1 MKSKVMKLEE
11 AIGLIKDGDSIAT
24 AMANNAGNA
33 EYLMKG
39 LEDRFLSTNSP
50 KGLTK
55 YSGCGTPSDARL
67 IHPGLLKKYVGAHP
81 GPCIPIMKLIDS
93 NSIEAYGL
101 PQGVMQHMYRCT
113 ASKAPG
119 LLTKTGM
126 GTYVD
131 PRQEGGRLNEAAKD
145 NVCRI
150 MQIDG
155 EDWLFYKSFNI
166 DVALIR
172 VTTADEYGNATV
184 EEEINVMEA
193 YTIAA
198 AVKSC
203 GGKVIL
209 QTKYLVAGGA
219 LNAKNVSIPAEVVD
233 AVVVVEEPELY
244 HKQTLTTYY
253 DPYFSGELIAPQGA
267 IAQPPEVL
275 NVPEI
280 ISRRA
285 VYELFEG
292 AIVNVGLGVGVGVGS
307 VAAVENMADRLTF
320 TIETGVFGGTPE
332 PKNNFGAA
340 INATCYLDHPAMFD
354 FYNGGN
360 LDITFLGVAEVG
372 ADGSVNVSRF
382 GDIKAGR
389 AQGGFIDITT
399 TAKKIVFCSTFK
411 SVGMKVEVANGKLKI
426 IQEGKEPK
434 FIEKVDQITFNG
446 EIAAAKGQEV
456 VYVTERCVFKLTK
469 DGVMLTE
476 IAPGVDMEKDIFGQM
491 GFRPIVSEDLRVMD
505 ERIFIPGRM
514 GCFD

>member
-24 AMANNAGNA
+24 AMANNAGNP

-39 LEDRFLSTNSP
+39 IEDRFLATNSP

-55 YSGCGTPSDARL
+55 YSGCGSPSDARL
-67 IHPGLLKKYVGAHP
+67 THPGLLKKYIGSHP
-81 GPCIPIMKLIDS
+81 GPCAPVMKLIDS
-93 NSIEAYGL
+93 NNIEAYGL
-101 PQGVMQHMYRCT
+101 PQGVMQHLYRCT

-119 LLTKTGM
+119 ILTKIGM

-145 NVCRI
+145 SVSRI

-155 EDWLFYKSFNI
+155 EDWLFYKSFSI

-172 VTTADEYGNATV
+172 ATTADENGNASF
-184 EEEINVMEA
+184 EEEYCLMEA
-193 YTIAA
+193 LAIAA
-198 AVKSC
+198 AAKSC
-203 GGKVIL
+203 GGKVII
-209 QTKYLVAGGA
+209 QVKNLVAGGA
-219 LNAKNVSIPAEVVD
+219 INAKNVAIPAELVD
-233 AVVVVEEPELY
+233 AIVVAVEPEIY
-244 HKQTLTTYY
+244 HRQSLASYY
-253 DPYFSGELIAPQGA
+253 DPYISGELKSPKGATAP
-267 IAQPPEVL
+267 PPEVL
-275 NVPEI
+275 DIPEI

-292 AIVNVGLGVGVGVGS
+292 AIINVGLGIGVGVGQ
-307 VAAVENMADRLTF
+307 VAAVEDMADRVCF
-320 TIETGVFGGTPE
+320 TIECGVFGGTPA
-332 PKNNFGAA
+332 PKSNFGAVV
-340 INATCYLDHPAMFD
+340 NPTSFLDHPTMFD

-360 LDITFLGVAEVG
+360 LDITFLGVAEVS

-399 TAKKIVFCSTFK
+399 TAKKIVFCSIFK
-411 SVGMKVEVANGKLKI
+411 SGGTKAEVESGKLRI
-426 IQEGKEPK
+426 LQEGKESK
-434 FIEKVDQITFNG
+434 FVDKVNQITFNG

-456 VYVTERCVFKLTK
+456 VYITERCVFKLTK

-476 IAPGVDMEKDIFGQM
+476 IAPGIDMEKDIINQM
-491 GFRPIVSEDLRVMD
+491 GFRPIISKDLRVMD
-505 ERIFIPGRM
+505 ERIFKPGRM